1 MMSQEKSKRVNQL
14 RSQISIINARLNAL
28 YRSEDSI
35 SNTLKVDYDERDL
48 HKLDVELQSLTIA
61 EEEQ

>member
-14 RSQISIINARLNAL
+14 RSQIAIINARLNAL

>member
-14 RSQISIINARLNAL
+14 RSQIAIINARLNAL

-48 HKLDVELQSLTIA
+48 HKLDVELQSLTIV

>member
-48 HKLDVELQSLTIA
+48 HKLDVELQSLTIV